1 MQPHT
6 VLYGAFSRPI
16 SSLLAQLNLL
26 RTLAISIG
34 TINSTKHLAIKKTFR
49 LTHSHALPGSGG
61 GISWPRDV
69 AHGQIPTSKKDSGI
83 NKSTEKTIPA
93 RILAVACFKDLSHA
107 VFLASGQAAICL
119 MRPLS
124 VHLGEIRSYTSRCE
138 RRNYE
143 SYSGMCMRCMR
154 FLFRNFRTDF
164 RDPGP
169 EVPRLLRRR
178 LQRNC
183 PRNCLSMRWH
193 LSQIQYS
200 TRPNMTLACSS
211 CARPAKWLL
220 CAQLPVVHS
229 ARPETRLTSI

>member
-6 VLYGAFSRPI
+6 VLNGALSRPI

-34 TINSTKHLAIKKTFR
+34 TINSTKHPAIKKTFR
-49 LTHSHALPGSGG
+49 LTHSHAPPGSGG

-93 RILAVACFKDLSHA
+93 RILVVCFKDLSHA
-107 VFLASGQAAICL
+107 VSLASGQAAICL

-154 FLFRNFRTDF
+154 FLFRKIRTDF

-169 EVPRLLRRR
+169 EVPRLLRRAYSR
-178 LQRNC
+178 TASQCDGIC
-183 PRNCLSMRWH
+183 PR
-193 LSQIQYS
+193 YS
-200 TRPNMTLACSS
+200 I
-211 CARPAKWLL
+211 
-220 CAQLPVVHS
+220 AQD
-229 ARPETRLTSI
+229 RT